1 VPFVRRF
8 AWGSWPVVV
17 AVCAALAAAGCGGD
31 SGGSSGGGGGGG
43 GQQAT
48 TVTVGVI
55 PIADVAPLFLG
66 IKKGFFKDQRLNVKT
81 QFAQGGAVI
90 VPSVVSGDFQFG
102 FSNIVSTLI
111 ASSKGLPLKIV
122 AQGDF
127 GSSDPKKAWGVL
139 LVKGGGPIKTAKDL
153 EGKKIAVN
161 TLNNICPVT
170 INAALQKRGVDISKI
185 SYREIAFPDMLP
197 ALQKGDVSAAC
208 EVEPFVTIGK
218 AQGNRGLAPFYYDT
232 APHLPVAQYLTTEK
246 YISENPD
253 VVRRFTTAMNKSLTY
268 AQSHPDEVR
277 AIIPTYTEI
286 DKKTA
291 QQIQLPTFSPQP
303 NRAAERTIAQYMVR
317 YKLIPKVPDLGAL
330 TYTPQG

>member
-1 VPFVRRF
+1 MPFMRRF
-8 AWGSWPVVV
+8 ASRRWLVVLV
-17 AVCAALAAAGCGGD
+17 ASAALAAAGCGG
-31 SGGSSGGGGGGG
+31 GGNGSSGGGGGGG
-43 GQQAT
+43 SQKAT

-66 IKKGFFKDQRLNVKT
+66 IKKGFFKQQRLNVKT

-111 ASSKGLPLKIV
+111 ADSKGLPLKIV

-127 GSSDPKKAWGVL
+127 GASDPKKAWGVL
-139 LVKGGGPIKTAKDL
+139 LVKGNGPIKTAKDL

-197 ALQKGDVSAAC
+197 ALQKGEVSAAC

-218 AQGNRGLAPFYYDT
+218 SQGDRGLAPFYYDT

-253 VVRRFTTAMNKSLTY
+253 VVRRFTTAMNKSLSY
-268 AQSHPDEVR
+268 AQSHSDEVR

-291 QQIQLPTFSPQP
+291 QQIQLPTFSPKP
-303 NRAAERTIAQYMVR
+303 NRAAERTIANYMVR
-317 YKLIPKVPDLGAL
+317 YKLIPEVPNLDELN
-330 TYTPQG
+330 YTPQG

>member
-1 VPFVRRF
+1 MRRF
-8 AWGSWPVVV
+8 ASRRWPVV
-17 AVCAALAAAGCGGD
+17 ALACAALVAAGCGGD
-31 SGGSSGGGGGGG
+31 NGGGSSGGGGGS
-43 GQQAT
+43 QQAT
-48 TVTVGVI
+48 TVKVGVI

-111 ASSKGLPLKIV
+111 ADSKGLPLKIV

-127 GSSDPKKAWGVL
+127 GASDPKKAWGVL
-139 LVKGGGPIKTAKDL
+139 LVKGNGPIKTAKDL

-218 AQGNRGLAPFYYDT
+218 AQGNRGIAAFYYET

-253 VVRRFTTAMNKSLTY
+253 VVRRFASAMNRSLTY
-268 AQSHPDEVR
+268 AESHSAEVR

-291 QQIQLPTFSPQP
+291 QAIQLPTFSPQP
-303 NRAAERTIAQYMVR
+303 NRAAERTVANYMVR
-317 YKLIPKVPDLGAL
+317 YKLIPKVPNLDEL
-330 TYTPQG
+330 TYKPQG

>member
-1 VPFVRRF
+1 MRRF
-8 AWGSWPVVV
+8 ASRRWLVV
-17 AVCAALAAAGCGGD
+17 ALACAALVAAGCGGD
-31 SGGSSGGGGGGG
+31 NGGGSSGGGGGS
-43 GQQAT
+43 QQAT
-48 TVTVGVI
+48 TVKVGVI

-66 IKKGFFKDQRLNVKT
+66 IKKGFFKQQRLNVKT

-111 ASSKGLPLKIV
+111 ADSKGLPLKIV

-127 GSSDPKKAWGVL
+127 GASDPKKAWGVL
-139 LVKGGGPIKTAKDL
+139 LVKGNGPIKTAKDL

-197 ALQKGDVSAAC
+197 ALQKGEVSAAC

-268 AQSHPDEVR
+268 AEGHPGEVR

-303 NRAAERTIAQYMVR
+303 NRAAERTIANYMVR
-317 YKLIPKVPDLGAL
+317 YKLIPKVPNLDEL